1 VTVYHVWKYILQTFM
16 LTFPCDWLVTYKV
29 FGFSSIT
36 RILLCAA
43 SLVGMSMARVKINGE
58 HK

>member
-1 VTVYHVWKYILQTFM
+1 
-16 LTFPCDWLVTYKV
+16 VTYKV